1 MEVRGA
7 EKLIST
13 SFQPNADS
21 LLGSISNAFQD
32 QQVKNLALRNVYDQ
46 SSLGITDFK
55 VDGFY
60 GLPSAGA
67 DPSLVTKVI
76 MVAVWY
82 GNFVCLHIHRIKIM
96 LMDFS

>member
-76 MVAVWY
+76 TLKWRCGMETLFASIFI
-82 GNFVCLHIHRIKIM
+82 GSR
-96 LMDFS
+96 